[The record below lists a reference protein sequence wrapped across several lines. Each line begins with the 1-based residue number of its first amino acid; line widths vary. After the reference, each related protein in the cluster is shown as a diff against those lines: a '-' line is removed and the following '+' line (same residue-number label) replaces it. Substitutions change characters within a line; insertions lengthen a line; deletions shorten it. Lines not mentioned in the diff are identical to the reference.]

1 MGKCISK
8 INKDHFFTFEEN
20 MKNDILS
27 SKGKRRRTLEMGRI
41 YTKTHSI
48 RKFSEIMT
56 LSPLETGVWWREL

>member
-1 MGKCISK
+1 
-8 INKDHFFTFEEN
+8 

>member
-27 SKGKRRRTLEMGRI
+27 SKGKRRRTLEMGRVA
-41 YTKTHSI
+41 HSI